1 MPIPIPTLN
10 RYLNFLLI
18 YGMFITLKYLYLGT
32 CKIQANSNGRQVES
46 SFLIIKASDRTVSKA
61 VNSLNT
67 VGKKFTLIVNPHKCI
82 EGIHLWCIK
91 GCIEDIINHDAG
103 CNIGLIKCNV
113 LAYADDIVLMAPSL
127 NGLQK
132 LIDTLGE
139 SIKKI
144 RLNINAK
151 KSKYIV

>member
-1 MPIPIPTLN
+1 MIDLSNVRFNNGKGEKWKINKGSRQGGILSPVLF
-10 RYLNFLLI
+10 NF
-18 YGMFITLKYLYLGT
+18 Y
-32 CKIQANSNGRQVES
+32 V
-46 SFLIIKASDRTVSKA
+46 
-61 VNSLNT
+61 
-67 VGKKFTLIVNPHKCI
+67 
-82 EGIHLWCIK
+82 K

-103 CNIGLIKCNV
+103 CKIGLIKWNV